1 MKPALVL
8 YFALIL
14 GMSMIFALVYTLF
27 KNVVE
32 SYPVTF
38 SLILITTLLV
48 GMYGITDNII
58 CQEAHTKYT
67 KK

>member
-1 MKPALVL
+1 MKTAPLLYLVL
-8 YFALIL
+8 ILVTTMTFAV
-14 GMSMIFALVYTLF
+14 VYSSFT
-27 KNVVE
+27 NVVE

-48 GMYGITDNII
+48 GMYGIADNII
-58 CQEAHTKYT
+58 FKQAHTKYT

>member
-14 GMSMIFALVYTLF
+14 AMSLIFAIVYTLF